1 MVKSSRN
8 RKAGGDGA
16 FWGVTPLGL
25 LTSQCPRHRP
35 CSKCLP
41 VPWRDKASHSSP
53 LMIYAPSC
61 SAPCK
66 AFSLNSLPF
75 SRTAAAHICGN
86 QAMATPPP
94 RPARLPQTWLPRPKL
109 PLPSK
114 HSLSLKLGIFQPPST
129 SPAVSRALPITGTEL
144 RSFPQVSLS

>member
-1 MVKSSRN
+1 MNVALVSVPRACVLHHQATLDVGQCWGEARN
-8 RKAGGDGA
+8 RKAGGNGA
-16 FWGVTPLGL
+16 FWAVTPLGL
-25 LTSQCPRHRP
+25 LTNQCPRHRP
-35 CSKCLP
+35 WSKCLP
-41 VPWRDKASHSSP
+41 GPWRDKASHSSP

-75 SRTAAAHICGN
+75 SRTAAARICGN
-86 QAMATPPP
+86 QATATPPT

-114 HSLSLKLGIFQPPST
+114 
-129 SPAVSRALPITGTEL
+129 LPL
-144 RSFPQVSLS
+144 LP

>member
-1 MVKSSRN
+1 MWPWCQSPEPVFFTTRPPGC
-8 RKAGGDGA
+8 RTVLGERPGTGRQAGNGA
-16 FWGVTPLGL
+16 FWGVTPFGL

-35 CSKCLP
+35 PSKCLP

-86 QAMATPPP
+86 QAMATPPT

-109 PLPSK
+109 PPLP
-114 HSLSLKLGIFQPPST
+114 KLPLVP
-129 SPAVSRALPITGTEL
+129 
-144 RSFPQVSLS
+144 